1 MRKGLRLVL
10 GGLFSLAGVM
20 HFVRSDAFTRIV
32 PKYLPLRKTAV
43 IVTGVV
49 ELIIGGV
56 LFWKRPSQA
65 FKRGINAFLVSVFPA
80 NIYMAHKQLPLGD
93 YQPPKWALYSRLP
106 LQFVL
111 MALIR
116 KL

>member
-1 MRKGLRLVL
+1 MRKALRFVL
-10 GGLFSLAGVM
+10 GSLFSLAGMM
-20 HFVRSDAFTRIV
+20 HFVRINGFTRIV
-32 PKYLPLRKTAV
+32 PKYLPLRKIAV
-43 IVTGVV
+43 IVTGII
-49 ELIIGGV
+49 ELIIGIV

-65 FKRGINAFLVSVFPA
+65 FKRGINAFLIAVFPA
-80 NIYMAHKQLPLGD
+80 NIYMARKQLPLGD
-93 YQPPKWALYSRLP
+93 YQPPKWTLYGRLP

>member
-1 MRKGLRLVL
+1 MVL
-10 GGLFSLAGVM
+10 GGLFSLAGFM

-43 IVTGVV
+43 IVTGIV

-65 FKRGINAFLVSVFPA
+65 FKRGINAFLISVFPA
-80 NIYMAHKQLPLGD
+80 NIYMARKQLPLGD
-93 YQPPKWALYSRLP
+93 YQPPKWALYSRLL

-111 MALIR
+111 MTLIR

>member
-1 MRKGLRLVL
+1 MRKGLRFILA
-10 GGLFSLAGVM
+10 GLFSLAGVM
-20 HFVRSDAFTRIV
+20 HFIRMNGFTRIV

-43 IVTGVV
+43 IVTGIV
-49 ELIIGGV
+49 ELLIGGV

-65 FKRGINAFLVSVFPA
+65 FKRGIHAFLISVFPA
-80 NIYMAHKQLPLGD
+80 NIYMARKQLPLGD
-93 YQPPKWALYSRLP
+93 YQLPKWALYGRLP

-111 MALIR
+111 MAFIR